1 MIFVLPSSLRG
12 ENSDKLE
19 FDDTLNEIAMFSRS
33 QGSQNELKL
42 VPKRAERSKESRE
55 DANREQRGD
64 KVRSR
69 ASEERSG
76 AKSRLPGGVAEIP
89 G

>member
-1 MIFVLPSSLRG
+1 M
-12 ENSDKLE
+12 
-19 FDDTLNEIAMFSRS
+19 
-33 QGSQNELKL
+33 
-42 VPKRAERSKESRE
+42 VPRRAESKKKTEKTRTESRE
-55 DANREQRGD
+55 ET

-89 G
+89 GGVAGGMIVDCAHAFSIDFKNIDVSAWEVTQNSKNRKT